1 MHNITFNSIVT
12 IHNTWSYIQTNIT
25 HIKNKIK
32 KHKNIT
38 LSDEEFE
45 YSKRVFRSRKSKKD
59 RQYNGLKKKDKQRS
73 TKNTQKT
80 NGRATRTPLTTGV
93 NPCASEG

>member
-1 MHNITFNSIVT
+1 MYCDYAIECNIVHTPISRIA
-12 IHNTWSYIQTNIT
+12 
-25 HIKNKIK
+25 
-32 KHKNIT
+32 
-38 LSDEEFE
+38 EFE

-93 NPCASEG
+93 NPCAPEG